1 MKKIKNNKTEKVVK
15 KPTKKKRVVN
25 NDIKVEPQEET
36 SPAPIRLPNGVLFKT
51 DDGNVCVTLLNNGE
65 WDWENVLKFNMELV
79 KDKFNDLSTTNPF
92 EYVFCHWGDTEFTV
106 ENKKTVIPNMS
117 FSKMYDEG
125 KLTETIRV
133 DYNSQFVKDVNVP

>member
-1 MKKIKNNKTEKVVK
+1 
-15 KPTKKKRVVN
+15 
-25 NDIKVEPQEET
+25 
-36 SPAPIRLPNGVLFKT
+36 
-51 DDGNVCVTLLNNGE
+51 
-65 WDWENVLKFNMELV
+65 MELV
-79 KDKFNDLSTTNPF
+79 KDKFNDLSRTNPF